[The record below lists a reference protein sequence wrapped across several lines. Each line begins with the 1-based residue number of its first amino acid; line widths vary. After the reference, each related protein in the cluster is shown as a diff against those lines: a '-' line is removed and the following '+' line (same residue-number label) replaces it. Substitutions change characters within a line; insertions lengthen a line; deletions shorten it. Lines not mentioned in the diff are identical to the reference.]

1 MRLDINFLHQ
11 HRKALTSL
19 EKKDKKYYTYTLY
32 GAITTTIAA
41 CIIAGVSLF
50 LSFSADQV
58 LANRQSLEASI
69 VQQEAIERSALVLA
83 AKVGSLAELISQ
95 RGDKQQAITY
105 FTDLF
110 SGDVVMIKDI
120 DYQSREGV
128 LQLRIEAET
137 VFVFES
143 LVDALESEQ
152 TQSQFES
159 ITKSEL
165 RRTRE
170 GAYSIVV
177 TVVLRKDNVTEAN

>member
-32 GAITTTIAA
+32 GAITVT
-41 CIIAGVSLF
+41 IIACVIAGFSLF

-69 VQQEAIERSALVLA
+69 LQQEEIERSALVLA

-95 RGDKQQAITY
+95 RGDKQQAINY

-110 SGDVVMIKDI
+110 SSDAVLIKDI

-128 LQLRIEAET
+128 LQLRIEAQS
-137 VFVFES
+137 VFVFEE

-159 ITKSEL
+159 IAKSEL

-177 TVVLRKDNVTEAN
+177 TVVLRKNTTTGAS